1 MSNRS
6 ERLPALFISHGSPM
20 HAIEAGAAGEAW
32 TTLAKRLG
40 KPRAILMTSAH
51 WETNVPMITG
61 SPAPQT
67 IHDFGG
73 FPDALYRIQYRAPGD
88 PALAERMQTLL
99 READICAGIEPHR
112 GLDHGAWSPLLHMY
126 PDADVPVLQLSIQ
139 SDRGARHHLAMG
151 RALQTLR
158 DDNVLIIGSGHM
170 THNLRDAFSSRPAPG
185 VAEYASEFRNWVDAH
200 IKEADIDT
208 LLDWDTQAPFATR
221 AHPSPEHFLPLFVAL
236 GAAGEHW
243 QTETVFEGFMGP
255 ALAMDAYAF
264 N

>member
-1 MSNRS
+1 
-6 ERLPALFISHGSPM
+6 M
-20 HAIEAGAAGEAW
+20 HAIDAGAAGEAW
-32 TTLAKRLG
+32 TAIAQRIG
-40 KPRAILMTSAH
+40 KPRAILMASAH

-61 SPAPQT
+61 STAPET

-73 FPDALYRIQYRAPGD
+73 FPEELYRIQYRSPGD
-88 PALAERMQTLL
+88 PALAEHIQALL
-99 READICAGIEPHR
+99 RAADICAGIEPNR

-151 RALQTLR
+151 RALQALR
-158 DDNVLIIGSGHM
+158 DEGVLIIGSGHM
-170 THNLRDAFSSRPAPG
+170 THNLRDAFSRSPNVDGA
-185 VAEYASEFRNWVDAH
+185 YAHEFRDWIDAR
-200 IKEADIDT
+200 IKADRIDE
-208 LLDWDTQAPFATR
+208 LLDWDSQAPFATR

-243 QTETVFEGFMGP
+243 QTETVFAGYMGA

-264 N
+264 S